1 MGRLGETEKRDGEG
15 EVVRMYYVRKKPTF
29 NNRVKSIIRTCF
41 STKSTKSRV
50 HFILTKHTTLLAI
63 F

>member
-29 NNRVKSIIRTCF
+29 NNRVKSIIRTF
-41 STKSTKSRV
+41 M
-50 HFILTKHTTLLAI
+50 F
-63 F
+63 FN